1 MLYICNIKF
10 GDLYVNIKR
19 SVCFILYIYIIFMWN
34 IDGREYLNIWILCDN
49 GYSNEYWG

>member
-19 SVCFILYIYIIFMWN
+19 CVCFILYIYYIYVKY
-34 IDGREYLNIWILCDN
+34 RYLNIWILCDN